1 MLLVGVCAWAQT
13 VVTAINT
20 EKYYTLECRSGVA
33 HSTNRFIGD
42 DGTVINGN
50 SALAA
55 FLVFEAADGVEN
67 GYYIKSVASNRY
79 LNHDGTN
86 ISASTEKSTVWT
98 LGVGGKEHVD
108 NVVTFTIGNDKY
120 LNNVGSDCTDGTCA
134 SLKANYHSGGPGSGN
149 ACSLWEMCEYDE
161 IVATYDVTYSFKYEG
176 VEKYSETITVNEGAE
191 YPNYTIAL
199 PYGVVAAAK
208 PAGTVGAD
216 ITCDVAL
223 TIEKELP
230 FAYAEDYKSITNWYY
245 LNIRDDGPT
254 YMYYDA
260 NVSYIK
266 ATEKVVPEDE
276 DKKDAY
282 TWGFIG
288 NVFEGFSIVNYAA
301 GETMV
306 LSSPKAPTGNQNE
319 AELARMVV
327 KEGAAGNLVW
337 NIAAPIHGGAAG
349 AFYVVHPTA
358 KSYAFN
364 RQDYN
369 GAKTVCYWNGRDT
382 GSAVQVV
389 ERPMTLA
396 AELQFLIDEAK
407 ENVATNA
414 GGKIGDYTQESIE
427 ALNAAIAVAEGK
439 IETATKEDVA
449 ALQTAMDA
457 VVVILPT
464 VGKYYQFRNANAKFS
479 ATMAA
484 YSAETGAPRWKA
496 LDEADKSFY
505 WEAVA
510 TADGGVA
517 LKNAASGKYLQG
529 NANQSGEWALSED
542 EAKIS
547 VVVLSREEN
556 VNGYQCSVVL
566 AGWQMHAAD
575 HGGGQG
581 TDGRIVSYNSQANDA
596 SAWFIVEAELPS
608 PETSIEEVSV
618 EAAPVI
624 YDLTGRRVEKME
636 KGIYIVNGRKVV
648 IK

>member
-1 MLLVGVCAWAQT
+1 MLLVGVCAWAQN
-13 VVTAINT
+13 VVTEINT
-20 EKYYTLECRSGVA
+20 EKYYTLECRSDVA
-33 HSTNRFIGD
+33 HSTSRFIGD
-42 DGTVINGN
+42 DGVINGQ

-55 FLVFEAADGVEN
+55 YLVFEAAGSEN
-67 GYYIKSVASNRY
+67 GYYIKSVASNKY
-79 LNHDGTN
+79 LNHNGTN

-98 LGVGGKEHVD
+98 LDVGGKD
-108 NVVTFTIGNDKY
+108 NVANAVTFTIGGDKY
-120 LNNVGSDCTDGTCA
+120 LNNNGSDCADGTCKN
-134 SLKANYHSGGPGSGN
+134 LKANSHSGGPAAIN
-149 ACSLWEMCEYDE
+149 ACSLWTLREYDE

-176 VEKYSETITVNEGAE
+176 VEKYSETITVDEGAE

-230 FAYAEDYKSITNWYY
+230 FEYAEDYKSITNWYY

-254 YMYYDA
+254 YMCYDA
-260 NVSYIK
+260 TVDYIK
-266 ATEKVVPEDE
+266 ATENAVPE

-282 TWGFIG
+282 TWAFVG
-288 NVFEGFSIVNYAA
+288 NVFDGFSIVNYAA
-301 GETMV
+301 GEAKV
-306 LSSPKAPTGNQNE
+306 LSAPQAPTGNQNE
-319 AELARMVV
+319 AELARMVDKKDV
-327 KEGAAGNLVW
+327 ADGNLVW
-337 NIAAPIHGGAAG
+337 NIAAPTHGGAAD

-369 GAKTVCYWNGRDT
+369 DAKTVCYWNGRDT

-407 ENVATNA
+407 ENVAANA

-439 IETATKEDVA
+439 VETVTKQDVA
-449 ALQTAMDA
+449 TLQAAMDA
-457 VVVILPT
+457 VSVILPT
-464 VGKYYQFRNANAKFS
+464 VGKYYQFRNANVKF
-479 ATMAA
+479 ATTMAA

-529 NANQSGEWALSED
+529 NANKSGEWALSED

-547 VVVLSREEN
+547 IVVLSREEN

-575 HGGGQG
+575 HGGGLG

-624 YDLTGRRVEKME
+624 YDLTGRRVEKIE